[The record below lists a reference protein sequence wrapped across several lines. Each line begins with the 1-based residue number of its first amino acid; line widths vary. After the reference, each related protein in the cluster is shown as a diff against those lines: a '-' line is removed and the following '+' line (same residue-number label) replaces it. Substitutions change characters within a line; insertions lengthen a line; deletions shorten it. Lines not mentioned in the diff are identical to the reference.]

1 MDFITRDQA
10 RRDIV
15 TLNLPQ
21 IVLDIFDEKPLPKNL
36 DLRFCTPYPIF
47 ALEAEGQA
55 NYGHGRMTP
64 LWMSGGYT
72 IVAYHHAREHRGYFR
87 FDIESGEEEPI
98 FLTWQQVLVEE
109 FQFLWESEWT
119 DEDLI
124 EVAEW
129 FKFKYIELLIGE
141 LTQVNL
147 NPDADRS
154 AWYREFLRKVQE

>member
-36 DLRFCTPYPIF
+36 DIHFCAPYPIF
-47 ALEAEGQA
+47 ALEPIGQA
-55 NYGHGRMTP
+55 EYGDARMTP
-64 LWMSGGYT
+64 LWMSGGST
-72 IVAYHHAREHRGYFR
+72 IVAYQHAPERRGYFR

-124 EVAEW
+124 EVAGW
-129 FKFKYIELLIGE
+129 FNFKCIELLIGE
-141 LTQVNL
+141 LSQLNL
-147 NPDADRS
+147 DPVADRN